1 METVNEKDYEYANH
15 VGYKLINKM
24 GWEGGGLGKKGQGI
38 KEPIVA
44 HSHSGREGLRA
55 RHEVYMSDSRKTF
68 RNFKKANEK
77 EFVIVDAGYKDTAK
91 ALEEKEAAAP
101 SKRQEENYSCRYEAT
116 VAHVSPPCSYQT
128 KRVAKDKDR
137 EREIKRRLEW
147 AFKNFRLEAEL
158 DDSFFKE
165 IEATEER
172 QEIVYDPSPSDISD
186 FEIELRLMFFKCW
199 VCGKKLTNAATLI
212 SHQSKHQNGQEQD

>member
-1 METVNEKDYEYANH
+1 
-15 VGYKLINKM
+15 
-24 GWEGGGLGKKGQGI
+24 
-38 KEPIVA
+38 
-44 HSHSGREGLRA
+44 
-55 RHEVYMSDSRKTF
+55 MSDSRKTF

-77 EFVIVDAGYKDTAK
+77 EVVIVDAGYKNTAK
-91 ALEEKEAAAP
+91 ALEG
-101 SKRQEENYSCRYEAT
+101 
-116 VAHVSPPCSYQT
+116 
-128 KRVAKDKDR
+128 VAKDKDK

-186 FEIELRLMFFKCW
+186 FEIELRLRKMFS
-199 VCGKKLTNAATLI
+199 NAGYVT
-212 SHQSKHQNGQEQD
+212 